1 MIQTFRSEWWLIAL
15 RGLFAVIFGVLALA
29 WPTQTATAIVMLVA
43 LFILIDG
50 ILSLVGAARR
60 HEPTWGFGVFEGII
74 GVVIGIL
81 ALAMPQITAM
91 VLVVLVG
98 IWAIVTGILELLAA
112 VRLRTELASEWLL
125 GAAGVLSIVFG
136 IAVFV
141 APSAGVVAISVIVGI
156 YALLFG
162 ASLIVYGFRLRKIRP

>member
-1 MIQTFRSEWWLIAL
+1 MLQTFRSEWWIIAL

-60 HEPTWGFGVFEGII
+60 HEPSWGFGVFEGII

-81 ALAMPQITAM
+81 ALTMPQITAM
-91 VLVVLVG
+91 ILVVLVG
-98 IWAIVTGILELLAA
+98 IWALVTGILELLAA
-112 VRLRTELASEWLL
+112 FRLRT
-125 GAAGVLSIVFG
+125 
-136 IAVFV
+136 
-141 APSAGVVAISVIVGI
+141 
-156 YALLFG
+156 
-162 ASLIVYGFRLRKIRP
+162 